1 MSPLKILSAAQVRAL
16 DQQTV
21 SLESITSY
29 ELMERAS
36 RAFALQFQK
45 DYPDT
50 DKKIFLV
57 CGPGNNGGDGL
68 AIARMLY
75 EACYEVSVLVI
86 KLGKSSPDQQ
96 ENLKQLQEK
105 RGVPIQWLSAEEE
118 LPDLSGVDIII
129 DGLFG
134 SGLNRPIEGYWAQLV
149 THLNENDA
157 ERIAI
162 DVPSG
167 LFADALSE
175 GVVFKARRTYTFQLP
190 KLSFFAPEHAP
201 FLGQWHLLDIGL
213 HPEAM
218 AAKDTANFYF
228 PSEAA
233 AAYLKTRGR
242 FDHKGTYGHTLI
254 IAGSYGKIG
263 AAILCARAA
272 LRAGCGLVTAHV
284 PVCGYTILQI
294 AFPEAMVLTDRH
306 REVFTSPPNLTPYAA
321 VGLGPGLGTNALTQ
335 AALLSLLKNAQQP
348 LVLDADALN
357 ILGEHPDWQ
366 ALIPRHSILTPHPKE
381 FSRLFGPTPDS
392 FRKWEQLRQQAQR
405 LQCYILLKGG
415 NTVIATP
422 EGQLYFL
429 TVGNPGMGTAGAGDV
444 LTGIICGLLAQ
455 GYTSQEATLLG
466 ACLHGLAGDLAA
478 DEQQMESIIAEDII
492 QYLGKAFA
500 KLRTCHA

>member
-1 MSPLKILSAAQVRAL
+1 MSPQKILSAAQIRAL

-36 RAFALQFQK
+36 RAFASQFQK

-50 DKKIFLV
+50 DKNILLV

-68 AIARMLY
+68 AIARILY

-86 KLGKSSPDQQ
+86 NLGKNSPDQQ
-96 ENLKQLQEK
+96 ANLKRLQEK
-105 RGVPIQWLSAEEE
+105 RGVSIQRLSEGDP
-118 LPDLSGVDIII
+118 LPDLSGIKIII

-134 SGLNRPIEGYWAQLV
+134 SGLNRPIEGYWAALIK
-149 THLNENDA
+149 HLNQSTV

-162 DVPSG
+162 DIPSG
-167 LFADALSE
+167 LFADSMA
-175 GVVFKARRTYTFQLP
+175 GGAIFNAHRTYTFQLP
-190 KLSFFAPEHAP
+190 KLSFFAPEHAS
-201 FLGQWHLLDIGL
+201 FLGQWQVLDIQL
-213 HPEAM
+213 HPQAL
-218 AAKDTANFYF
+218 AAKATSHFYF
-228 PSEAA
+228 PGEAA
-233 AAYLKTRGR
+233 ASFLKTRGR
-242 FDHKGTYGHTLI
+242 FDHKGTFGHTLI

-272 LRAGCGLVTAHV
+272 LRAGCGLVSVHV
-284 PVCGYTILQI
+284 PVCGYEIMQI

-306 REVFTSPPNLTPYAA
+306 KEVFSTVPELKTYAA
-321 VGLGPGLGTNALTQ
+321 VGVGPGLGTNALTQ
-335 AALLSLLKNAQQP
+335 AALLSLIKEAKKP

-366 ALIPRHSILTPHPKE
+366 TLIPKGSILTPHPKE
-381 FSRLFGPTPDS
+381 FSRLFGVTPNS
-392 FRKWEQLRQQAQR
+392 FSCWERLQQQAQR

-455 GYTSQEATLLG
+455 GYASREATLLG

-478 DEQQMESIIAEDII
+478 AEQQMESIIAEDII

-500 KLRTCHA
+500 QLRTQS

>member
-1 MSPLKILSAAQVRAL
+1 MSPLKILSAAQLRAL
-16 DQQTV
+16 DQQTI

-36 RAFALQFQK
+36 RAFTRQFQK
-45 DYPDT
+45 DYPET
-50 DKKIFLV
+50 GQKILLI

-75 EACYEVSVLVI
+75 EACYEVSTLVI

-96 ENLKQLQEK
+96 ENLQRLQEK
-105 RGVPIQWLSAEEE
+105 RGVPIQWLSAGEP
-118 LPDLSGVDIII
+118 LPDLSDADIII

-134 SGLNRPIEGYWAQLV
+134 SGLNRPIEGYWSQLI
-149 THLNENDA
+149 THLNESDA
-157 ERIAI
+157 ERVAI
-162 DVPSG
+162 DIPSG
-167 LFADALSE
+167 LFADAIS
-175 GVVFKARRTYTFQLP
+175 GGTIFKADRTYTFQLP
-190 KLSFFAPEHAP
+190 KLSFFAPEHGS
-201 FLGQWHLLDIGL
+201 FLGEWLVLDIQL
-213 HPEAM
+213 HPQAL
-218 AAKDTANFYF
+218 AAKETSHFYF
-228 PSEAA
+228 PGEAA
-233 AAYLKTRGR
+233 ATFLKTRGR
-242 FDHKGTYGHTLI
+242 FDHKGTFGHALI

-272 LRAGCGLVTAHV
+272 LRAGCGLVSTHL
-284 PVCGYTILQI
+284 PVCGYEIMQI
-294 AFPEAMVLTDRH
+294 AFPEAMVLTDPH
-306 REVFTSPPNLTPYAA
+306 REIFTSPPDLDAYAA

-335 AALLSLLKNAQQP
+335 AALFTLLKSAHQP

-357 ILGEHPDWQ
+357 ILGKHPDWQ

-381 FSRLFGPTPDS
+381 FARLFGPTTDS
-392 FRKWEQLRQQAQR
+392 FQQWEELQQQAQR

-415 NTVIATP
+415 NTVVATP

-444 LTGIICGLLAQ
+444 LTGIISGLLAQ
-455 GYTSQEATLLG
+455 GYTSYEATLLG

-500 KLRTCHA
+500 KLRT